1 MDCGKFRRRER
12 GDEPAAGSERARHIA
27 GVPVLIDAVTDELLA
42 FAGDVGEIGNGN
54 DAEAER
60 AAVFGD
66 QRDDGT
72 LRIREDTEFADFHI
86 IVKRTFHAFIIFSQ
100 TSISSLPKA
109 GSSAISLPEK
119 ACPSSFITI
128 SLSAYARDL
137 PTPSDSRIVG
147 SVIDTSI
154 ATA

>member
-1 MDCGKFRRRER
+1 MRES
-12 GDEPAAGSERARHIA
+12 GDEPAAGSEGTRDAA
-27 GVPVLIDAVTDELLA
+27 GVPMLIDAATDELLA
-42 FAGDVGEIGNGN
+42 FTGDVGEIGNRD

-60 AAVFGD
+60 TAVFD
-66 QRDDGT
+66 NQRDDGT
-72 LRIREDTEFADFHI
+72 IEIREDAELTDLHI
-86 IVKRTFHAFIIFSQ
+86 TIKRTFHAFIIFSQ

-109 GSSAISLPEK
+109 GSSAISLPEN
-119 ACPSSFITI
+119 ACPSSFITM
-128 SLSAYARDL
+128 SLSTYARDL